1 LPLSRI
7 IPRGFCIALNPGMG
21 KNLSNTFCEEQPA
34 GMLAT
39 GTLATGPALKRAHLV
54 GIAGAGM
61 RSLAD
66 VLDEAGWHVSGSDL
80 ASESLAGAPF
90 DVWQGHDAAHIDPS
104 IDLVI
109 HSDAVPFGN
118 PELDRARQL
127 GIRAVS
133 YPQMLGWLME
143 SRGGVAVAG
152 THGKSTTTAMAGAI
166 LSAAGIDPALVF
178 GAAQIGSFSGGR
190 FGRSRWMVVEAC
202 EYHSNFHHL
211 KPELA
216 AILNVEPDHFDC
228 FATQRELE
236 NAFWQFARQVP
247 SEGTIVARHE
257 CPTTMRIVAELCC
270 QVETFGLSS
279 AATWRAS
286 ELCERRGYYGFELRC
301 RDVRVCDVRLPVP
314 GEHNVL
320 NAVAAAALASHCGA
334 SGEAIRAGLERFVGL
349 RRRLQLLGEVRD
361 VALVDDYAH
370 HPTEV
375 SASLAAV
382 RQMYPDS
389 RLVCVFQPHQASR
402 LSRLLDEFAQSLH
415 NADIVVV
422 ADVYRAREEA
432 GQWDDVTSLDLCERL
447 AAAGADVT
455 YRPTIAEIQEYL
467 KHTLRPGDVLV
478 TMGAGDI
485 GTVAHELGKG
495 LRTFRKAS

>member
-1 LPLSRI
+1 M
-7 IPRGFCIALNPGMG
+7 GMI
-21 KNLSNTFCEEQPA
+21 LSNTFCEEQPA
-34 GMLAT
+34 GMLASE
-39 GTLATGPALKRAHLV
+39 PALKRAHLV

-90 DVWQGHDAAHIDPS
+90 DVWQGHDAAHIDES

-166 LSAAGIDPALVF
+166 LSAAGIDPALIV
-178 GAAQIGSFSGGR
+178 GATQIGAFSGGR
-190 FGRSRWMVVEAC
+190 FGRSRWMLVEAC

-216 AILNVEPDHFDC
+216 AILNIEPDHFDC

-247 SEGTIVARHE
+247 AEGTIVARHE
-257 CPTTMRIVAELCC
+257 CPTTMRIVAELSC

-279 AATWRAS
+279 AATWHATD
-286 ELCERRGYYGFELRC
+286 LCERRGYYGFELRC
-301 RDVRVCDVRLPVP
+301 RDLRVCDVRLPVP
-314 GEHNVL
+314 GAHNVL

-382 RQMYPDS
+382 RQMYPDR
-389 RLVCVFQPHQASR
+389 RLLCVFQPHQASR
-402 LSRLLDEFAQSLH
+402 LARLLDEFAQSLH
-415 NADIVVV
+415 NADTVVV

-432 GQWDDVTSLDLCERL
+432 AEWGEITSVDLCDRL
-447 AAAGADVT
+447 AAAGSDVV
-455 YRPTIAEIQEYL
+455 YRSSIAAIQEHL
-467 KHTLRPGDVLV
+467 RQALRPGDVLV

>member
-1 LPLSRI
+1 MTLIHSI
-7 IPRGFCIALNPGMG
+7 
-21 KNLSNTFCEEQPA
+21 CEA
-34 GMLAT
+34 GSAGLAEPSPT
-39 GTLATGPALKRAHLV
+39 LKRAHLV

-80 ASESLAGAPF
+80 ASESLADTPF
-90 DVWQGHDAAHIDPS
+90 DVWQGHDASYVDES

-109 HSDAVPFGN
+109 HSDAVPFAN
-118 PELDRARQL
+118 PELARARQL
-127 GIRAVS
+127 GIRSLS

-166 LSAAGIDPALVF
+166 LSSAGLDPALVV
-178 GAAQIGSFSGGR
+178 GATPIGAPSGGR
-190 FGRSRWMVVEAC
+190 FGRSRWMLVEAC

-228 FATQRELE
+228 FATQAELE

-247 SEGTIVARHE
+247 ADGTIVARHD
-257 CPTTMRIVAELCC
+257 CAATTRIVAELCST
-270 QVETFGLSS
+270 VETFGLSA
-279 AATWRAS
+279 AATWRAAD
-286 ELCERRGYYGFELRC
+286 LTERRGYYSFRLLC
-301 RDVRVCDVRLPVP
+301 RERRVCDVKLPVP
-314 GEHNVL
+314 GVHNVL
-320 NAVAAAALASHCGA
+320 NAVAAAALATHCGA
-334 SGEAIRAGLERFVGL
+334 DGDAIRAGLERYVGL
-349 RRRLQLLGEVRD
+349 RRRLQLLGEVREI
-361 VALVDDYAH
+361 AIVDDYAH

-375 SASLAAV
+375 AASLATL
-382 RQMYPDS
+382 RQMYPG
-389 RLVCVFQPHQASR
+389 RPLVCVFQPHQASR
-402 LSRLLDEFAQSLH
+402 LARLLDEFARSLH
-415 NADIVVV
+415 NADTQVV
-422 ADVYRAREEA
+422 ADVYRAREESL
-432 GQWDDVTSLDLCERL
+432 GDDEITSAHLCERL
-447 AAAGADVT
+447 LAAGCDARHLAT
-455 YRPTIAEIQEYL
+455 ASEIQDHL
-467 KHTLRPGDVLV
+467 RQSLRPGDVLV